1 MTVRIGIVGVGR
13 MGRRHAENLA
23 TRVPGASLVAAC
35 SPIGEELEWARDT
48 LGVARVYKDYAE
60 MLAQKDVD
68 AVFIV
73 TPNTLHPAQIIEAL
87 RAGKHVF
94 CEKPLSMVLEECVA
108 VEEEAA
114 KHPHLKV
121 MIGFVRRFDAS
132 YQDAHASIASGAIGR
147 PFLVRSQTTDQND
160 PSGFFVKFAPTS
172 GGIFVDMSVHDID
185 IARWLLGSPKAL
197 RVFSLGTVAV
207 HEGLRACGDVDNGVA
222 MCEFADGRMACFYA
236 SRTMAHGHETATEII
251 GTDGRLTVG
260 RDGRLN
266 QVEIADAH
274 GIRTITTPT
283 FYERFADAFLREEIH
298 FVDAV
303 RFDRPLA
310 LSLHDATEATRI
322 GIALRK
328 SLVEHKVV
336 DLGGEC
342 HGKSNPKRFAGVE
355 YRRGGRRRRATGTT
369 RQRRQRPREA
379 PDARHAM
386 EAGRCHPDAVR
397 HPASAG
403 DGEDR

>member
-1 MTVRIGIVGVGR
+1 MSSLVRIGIVGVGR

-35 SPIGEELEWARDT
+35 SPIGEELEWARKT
-48 LGVARVYKDYAE
+48 LGVQSLYKDYAD
-60 MLAQKDVD
+60 MLADKNVD

-73 TPNTLHPAQIIEAL
+73 TPNTLHPQQIIEAL

-94 CEKPLSMVLEECVA
+94 CEKPLSMVLEECLA
-108 VEEEAA
+108 VEAEAA
-114 KHPHLKV
+114 KHPNLKV

-185 IARWLLGSPKAL
+185 IARWLLGSPKPL

-207 HEGLRACGDVDNGVA
+207 HEGLKACGDVDNGVA

-266 QVEIADAH
+266 QVEIADSH

-283 FYERFADAFLREEIH
+283 FYERFADAFLREEMH

-322 GIALRK
+322 GIALRQ
-328 SLVEHKVV
+328 SLVERRVV
-336 DLGGEC
+336 EL
-342 HGKSNPKRFAGVE
+342 
-355 YRRGGRRRRATGTT
+355 
-369 RQRRQRPREA
+369 
-379 PDARHAM
+379 
-386 EAGRCHPDAVR
+386 
-397 HPASAG
+397 
-403 DGEDR
+403 